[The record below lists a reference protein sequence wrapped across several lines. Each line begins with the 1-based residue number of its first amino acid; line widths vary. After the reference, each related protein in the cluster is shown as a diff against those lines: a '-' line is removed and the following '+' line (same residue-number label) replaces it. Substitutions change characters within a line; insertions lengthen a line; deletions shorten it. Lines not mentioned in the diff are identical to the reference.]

1 MELTLRGDLL
11 TITVTAEDGEVCS
24 ASVTSRMGVN
34 TVPGGGGCW
43 DELRTEKANL
53 FLIELVCNLLIFAL
67 CAAVCVGLLV
77 HARRISSG
85 EHASHP
91 GGLSR
96 PIHRRGVEGHRGG
109 ARAAQEEDNGFSAQ
123 CAVRGNELDIAIY
136 QDDIQVYELEG
147 VTYLG

>member
-1 MELTLRGDLL
+1 MSIQTTFLNIPAYGQSY
-11 TITVTAEDGEVCS
+11 G
-24 ASVTSRMGVN
+24 
-34 TVPGGGGCW
+34 PK
-43 DELRTEKANL
+43 KANL

-77 HARRISSG
+77 HARRISQESTRLTQAVYLAQSIAEEWKATG
-85 EHASHP
+85 EEPAQ
-91 GGLSR
+91 
-96 PIHRRGVEGHRGG
+96 RR
-109 ARAAQEEDNGFSAQ
+109 EEDNGFSAQ